1 MTEEGLTSEE
11 LHTWR
16 TFLRSHATVT
26 RRLEAELVAEHDLP
40 LASYDVLVQLS
51 EAPDR
56 RLRMVELADAVL
68 LSRSGLTRLVD
79 RMEAEGYVRR
89 EPSPDDA
96 RGIFA
101 VMTDKGFTTL
111 RAASRT
117 HLAGV
122 SEHVIDRLT
131 PSELAGLGVA
141 CLKLLSENVRPGVT
155 TGDLDRLAEEF
166 ICDRGGKPEF
176 KGYQGFPASICASPN
191 AMIVHGIPG
200 SYRLEEG
207 DIISLDV
214 GVRYE
219 GFVTDSATTVPV
231 GEVPEKV
238 VGLLETTRECL
249 AAATEQMRAGNRLGD
264 VGYAIQSL
272 AESRGYGVVR
282 DLISHG
288 VGRQMHEDPQ
298 IPNYGNPG
306 TGTRLLPGMTFAIEP
321 MITLGDYG
329 IVLDEEDHWS
339 IYTSD
344 GSLSAH
350 FEHTIA
356 VTENGPWVLT
366 TDGGPAG

>member
-1 MTEEGLTSEE
+1 LIVRKSKAE
-11 LHTWR
+11 
-16 TFLRSHATVT
+16 
-26 RRLEAELVAEHDLP
+26 LEAMH
-40 LASYDVLVQLS
+40 
-51 EAPDR
+51 
-56 RLRMVELADAVL
+56 
-68 LSRSGLTRLVD
+68 
-79 RMEAEGYVRR
+79 EGGRIT
-89 EPSPDDA
+89 A
-96 RGIFA
+96 
-101 VMTDKGFTTL
+101 
-111 RAASRT
+111 
-117 HLAGV
+117 
-122 SEHVIDRLT
+122 
-131 PSELAGLGVA
+131 A
-141 CLKLLSENVRPGVT
+141 CLKMLAENVRPGVT
-155 TGDLDRLAEEF
+155 TGELDRLAEEF
-166 ICDRGGKPEF
+166 IYDHGGKPEF

-200 SYRLEEG
+200 SYRLEDG

-231 GEVPEKV
+231 GEVPQKV

-264 VGYAIQSL
+264 VGHAIQAL

-298 IPNYGNPG
+298 IPNYGSPG

-321 MITLGDYG
+321 MITLGGYG

-366 TDGGPAG
+366 TNGAPAGRKRESAV

>member
-1 MTEEGLTSEE
+1 MIVRKSKAE
-11 LHTWR
+11 
-16 TFLRSHATVT
+16 
-26 RRLEAELVAEHDLP
+26 LEAM
-40 LASYDVLVQLS
+40 
-51 EAPDR
+51 R
-56 RLRMVELADAVL
+56 
-68 LSRSGLTRLVD
+68 
-79 RMEAEGYVRR
+79 EGGRIT
-89 EPSPDDA
+89 A
-96 RGIFA
+96 
-101 VMTDKGFTTL
+101 
-111 RAASRT
+111 
-117 HLAGV
+117 
-122 SEHVIDRLT
+122 
-131 PSELAGLGVA
+131 A
-141 CLKLLSENVRPGVT
+141 CLKMLADNVSPGVT
-155 TGDLDRLAEEF
+155 TGELDGLAEEF
-166 ICDRGGKPEF
+166 IYDHGGKPEF

-200 SYRLEEG
+200 SYRLKSG

-238 VGLLETTRECL
+238 EGLLQTTRECL
-249 AAATEQMRAGNRLGD
+249 AAATEQMISGKRLGD

-298 IPNYGNPG
+298 IPNYGTPG
-306 TGTRLLPGMTFAIEP
+306 TGPRLLPGMTFAIEP

-356 VTENGPWVLT
+356 ITEHGPWVLT
-366 TDGGPAG
+366 TNGGPGG